1 MDPHASGNRS
11 MDERPMMRL
20 VVILSVLARIA
31 VAQNVYVVTNDTASL
46 DRFGRALVVNSDQ
59 PFRYRAFA
67 RQGSVPKN
75 LADKI
80 LVWRLYDPRDG
91 FVFLSGTPEVRD
103 ATNGEFFVWAHLD
116 KPMGD
121 FAHEVL
127 WYESAN
133 TNYLGRLAWD
143 NLTVRSP
150 TALEVVHMLHQTN
163 VISIGNTSVSNTLY
177 NTISNYVDA
186 TVNIPGM
193 TVAVDQITIPI
204 TALTSISS
212 PSGLVA
218 TTQGDGS
225 VAWLPRAGA
234 VDAYSTTNY
243 LAQVD
248 TIRVGAGLVGS
259 LDGGALKIEYL
270 GGGLPPMPPG
280 TALTN
285 VVGYTY
291 TGGKTGMWI
300 QASSSA
306 TSWYV
311 HVVGAGGGAG
321 AIGGLGGGGGTS
333 VAMLRV
339 VPLAWYYLEIGEAG
353 APGYIIA
360 GNTNVIANTNG
371 PAYPSGGVG
380 YTRGTY
386 VGANGGGYSAIWDG
400 APDLTTASNLMII
413 AGGGSGG
420 STAGQRGGDGGGTS
434 GGDGGGESAHYGRGA
449 IGTNAVLVLPW
460 SSCSV
465 TGTSPGLLVG
475 GDAQMQTNA
484 LSGLYSGSAGGGSGW
499 GGGSGGATIGIASR
513 NAGGGGSG
521 WVNPE
526 YLVVS
531 YDRPAITIRA
541 ISGQPSLAESDLY
554 KAHGGDFG
562 RSGYNGVVIV
572 AEVIN
577 L

>member
-1 MDPHASGNRS
+1 

-103 ATNGEFFVWAHLD
+103 ATNGEFVVWAHLD
-116 KPMGD
+116 KPTGD

-193 TVAVDQITIPI
+193 TVVVDQITIPI
-204 TALTSISS
+204 TALTSVSS

-248 TIRVGAGLVGS
+248 TIRIGAGLLGS
-259 LDGGALKIEYL
+259 LDGGALKIELL
-270 GGGLPPMPPG
+270 GGGLPPLPPG

-285 VVGYTY
+285 LTGYTFP
-291 TGGKTGMWI
+291 GGKTGVWI
-300 QASSSA
+300 QASAGASNWFVQA
-306 TSWYV
+306 
-311 HVVGAGGGAG
+311 VGAGGGAG
-321 AIGGLGGGGGTS
+321 AGSGGAGGGGGTS

-353 APGYIIA
+353 APGYTIA
-360 GNTNVIANTNG
+360 GNTNAVANTNG

-386 VGANGGGYSAIWDG
+386 AGANGGGYTAIWDG
-400 APDLTTASNLMII
+400 APDKVTASNLMII
-413 AGGGSGG
+413 AGGGGGG
-420 STAGQRGGDGGGTS
+420 SAAGLRGGDGGGTS
-434 GGDGGGESAHYGRGA
+434 GGDGVGESAHYGRGA
-449 IGTNAVLVLPW
+449 GGTNVVLVLPW
-460 SSCSV
+460 SNCSV

-484 LSGLYSGSAGGGSGW
+484 VGGFNSGSGGGGSGY
-499 GGGSGGATIGIASR
+499 GGGSGGATINTASR

-521 WVNPE
+521 WVNPA
-526 YLVVS
+526 YVIAT

-541 ISGQPSLAESDLY
+541 VSGQPALAESDLY
-554 KAHGGDFG
+554 QAYGGAYG
-562 RSGYNGVVIV
+562 RYGNSGVIIIG
-572 AEVIN
+572 EVIN